1 MEKSYLEKRK
11 KYLNAQEQIQDFRRK
26 SRQKTEE
33 LIAYIHHAYRNDD
46 LEKAKMYVDQ
56 ILERLDVLDK
66 EYNSDLAI
74 LENELINE
82 KKLYLKKKDDFEKEQ
97 SDEIH

>member
-1 MEKSYLEKRK
+1 
-11 KYLNAQEQIQDFRRK
+11 
-26 SRQKTEE
+26 
-33 LIAYIHHAYRNDD
+33 
-46 LEKAKMYVDQ
+46 MYVDQ